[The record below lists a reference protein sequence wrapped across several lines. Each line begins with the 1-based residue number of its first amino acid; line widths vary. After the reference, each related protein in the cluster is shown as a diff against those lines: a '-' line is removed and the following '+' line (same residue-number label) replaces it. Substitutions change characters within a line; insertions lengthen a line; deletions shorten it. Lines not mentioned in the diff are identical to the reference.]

1 MSFIS
6 NEKIYNYS
14 NIAIISSIVGFDIM
28 YHHFYGFNYFL
39 TEIVSLAF
47 QLAIFIISYDYL
59 IFKNTLVFNKGKVGL
74 IITDPSEE
82 IDDEVALHHLFKQIE
97 IGVQKFDK
105 IFIVFANGAYNS
117 HTTSEERM
125 QHFKKMFPTFD
136 TINPTINSTKFLL
149 ITSDKLKEYEGN
161 HFDVF
166 LQIAPLCGLGSE
178 FFKNNSFDIRIVMG
192 DLDNPKN
199 SINLKKSWKDNI
211 ELDDEFNQQEEALKL
226 CKVRFITTNLAR
238 KVPLTF
244 DNIKRLPQEMKNMI
258 LDKSFKL
265 FIGRVPFNSPY
276 CENVTVNANYTTIMN
291 YLGLDAE
298 TKVKNHSNDS
308 LEVLCE
314 DFVRKMSVCNNKE
327 RMIGVLNSISSCV
340 EIITGCNYTDSN
352 FQFQSINDTFKAKD
366 NFINYIS
373 KNKCDMTPA
382 YDLTAMLLFLRPDI
396 TCSNHTDNGMKFDES
411 YLPLFKSK
419 LSDY

>member
-28 YHHFYGFNYFL
+28 YHHFYGSNYFL

-136 TINPTINSTKFLL
+136 TINPTINSTKFFL

-166 LQIAPLCGLGSE
+166 LQIAPLCGLGSD
-178 FFKNNSFDIRIVMG
+178 FFNNNTFDNRIVMG
-192 DLDNPKN
+192 DLDDPKN

-211 ELDDEFNQQEEALKL
+211 ELDNEFYQQEEALKL
-226 CKVRFITTNLAR
+226 CKVKFITTNLAR

-244 DNIKRLPQEMKNMI
+244 DNIRKLPYEMKNMI

-291 YLGLDAE
+291 YLGPDAE
-298 TKVKNHSNDS
+298 TKVKKHLNLGS
-308 LEVLCE
+308 LEVLCKK
-314 DFVRKMSVCNNKE
+314 FVENMSVCSNTKKMENILK
-327 RMIGVLNSISSCV
+327 SISSCV
-340 EIITGCNYTDSN
+340 EIITGCKYTDSN
-352 FQFQSINDTFKAKD
+352 FQLESIDNPIKAKD
-366 NFINYIS
+366 NFINYI
-373 KNKCDMTPA
+373 KENKCDMTPA

-396 TCSNHTDNGMKFDES
+396 DGRKFDES
-411 YLPLFKSK
+411 YSSFFKSN
-419 LSDY
+419 LVDY